1 MYLLCG
7 VMSSEK
13 IILPN
18 ELLLSRVAS
27 ILLQGSKAIIPV
39 KGSSMHPFIKG
50 GEDSVELYPPLD
62 VKEGD
67 IVLAEVSHGK
77 YLLHRIYGLKG
88 DDITLMGDGN
98 VYNKEYCSRGN
109 VVGKAMYVID
119 KKGRKRK
126 LYGFK
131 QTVFSKI
138 WRFMLPC
145 RGVLLRVYRK
155 CFI

>member
-1 MYLLCG
+1 MYLLCN

-18 ELLLSRVAS
+18 EILLSKVAYTLS
-27 ILLQGSKAIIPV
+27 QGGKAIIPV
-39 KGSSMHPFIKG
+39 KGSSMHPFIRG
-50 GEDSVELYPPLD
+50 GTDSVELFPPFD

-77 YLLHRIYGLKG
+77 YLLHRIYRLKG

-98 VYNKEYCSRGN
+98 VYNKEYCSRRN
-109 VVGKAMYVID
+109 VVGKAVYAID

-126 LYGFK
+126 LYGFR
-131 QTVFSKI
+131 QMLLSRI
-138 WRFMLPC
+138 WKSMLPC
-145 RGVLLRVYRK
+145 RGVLLRIYRK
-155 CFI
+155 CFL